1 MSSRNR
7 ELDRVF
13 LDILSQ
19 GAPVNKDAGLL
30 PSAGGLSRLLYV
42 SPSNSDNRCVSSGT
56 TERATHE
63 DLHSL
68 LVKSTSVQSKG
79 THAKSL

>member
-56 TERATHE
+56 TERATH
-63 DLHSL
+63 
-68 LVKSTSVQSKG
+68 
-79 THAKSL
+79 